1 MTKVVEHGH
10 DSNQPW
16 SDEDFLAELNEHI
29 SVLYP
34 AISSQLGRW
43 DSIEAAEDVAQ
54 NTWESAWHNRHRFD
68 PSQGDFHSWVV
79 TIARRRAID
88 YVRARTREAGLQR
101 KAEQEASAV
110 GRAAPRSEERRVGRE
125 CRARWGR
132 YYEDRRSA
140 VV

>member
-1 MTKVVEHGH
+1 DKQKRLTRRYQGGVIAKDWDMTKVFEHSH

-29 SVLYP
+29 SMLYP
-34 AISSQLGRW
+34 AISAQLGRW

-79 TIARRRAID
+79 TIARRRD
-88 YVRARTREAGLQR
+88 RKSTRLN
-101 KAEQEASAV
+101 S
-110 GRAAPRSEERRVGRE
+110 SH
-125 CRARWGR
+125 
-132 YYEDRRSA
+132 
-140 VV
+140 